1 MAVSFRVAVESA
13 RGAFRSFSWRIYLP
27 LFAVLVVQALY
38 LVLGLDLGRSAAM
51 AIVGTISQLIA
62 GESSVAYPAFLEL
75 LPLTFSYVEAI
86 TFVVLGAIALPL
98 VVVRTLEQ
106 ITVPPSDVVVDTE
119 SPRRAAL
126 PTFLALAAGFALT
139 FMAQQILVAYLR
151 PAVGMVVRGAAQ
163 NLLIAW
169 AMGVVATYA
178 ISALFAY
185 VPIVA
190 VLEKA
195 PPLKALTKGIAE
207 GRKRFLPTFAF
218 LLLFSL
224 PATFVQLALQ
234 AGGVLVAARTRPENI
249 ALILLAYAVFGS
261 LATYYVWTMA
271 TRFYRAKEVVR
282 G

>member
-1 MAVSFRVAVESA
+1 MAVSFRVAVDSA
-13 RGAFRSFSWRIYLP
+13 RSAYRSFSWSNYSP

-38 LVLGLDLGRSAAM
+38 LVLGLDLGWSVAM
-51 AIVGTISQLIA
+51 ATVGTISRLIA

-75 LPLTFSYVEAI
+75 LPLTFSYVEAV
-86 TFVVLGAIALPL
+86 TFVLLGAVALPW
-98 VVVRTLEQ
+98 VVARTVGRL
-106 ITVPPSDVVVDTE
+106 DTAKGGAALD
-119 SPRRAAL
+119 PDATRRAIL
-126 PTFLALAAGFALT
+126 PTFLALAAGFVLT
-139 FMAQQILVAYLR
+139 WLAQQAVVSYVR
-151 PAVGMVVRGAAQ
+151 PGIAIVVRGAAQ
-163 NLLIAW
+163 NLILAW
-169 AMGVVATYA
+169 AAGMLATYA

-190 VLEKA
+190 VLERRR
-195 PPLKALTKGIAE
+195 PMEALTVGIAE
-207 GRKRFLPTFAF
+207 GRKRFLPTYLF

-249 ALILLAYAVFGS
+249 AVLLLVYAVLGS
-261 LATYYVWTMA
+261 LATYFVWTMA